1 MWHAYTQMQWIW
13 YAFTI
18 SMIMCLLACQSSHEH
33 QRHMQALFVIHT
45 HKVVATSSSTCIK
58 PAVGHC
64 MLVQLLCLLYPQY
77 GRTALH
83 WASFAG
89 HTTAVRLLLD
99 YGANVNAET
108 TVSSCGV
115 HWMVDRVRSIH
126 RVLYMLDTYV
136 YVSTDGFLY

>member
-1 MWHAYTQMQWIW
+1 MYSRIPIDCVHWHVNCPQAH
-13 YAFTI
+13 A
-18 SMIMCLLACQSSHEH
+18 SHVMH
-33 QRHMQALFVIHT
+33 S
-45 HKVVATSSSTCIK
+45 HKVVATLSSTCTK

-64 MLVQLLCLLYPQY
+64 MLVQLLSPLYPQY

-89 HTTAVRLLLD
+89 HTAAVRLLLD

-115 HWMVDRVRSIH
+115 HWMIDRVRSIH

-136 YVSTDGFLY
+136 YVSTDGFL